1 MEEAIKDYLRF
12 LSRPGLHWTR
22 MVPEKLN
29 HIVILFFLVF
39 TIELILAGLLFNA
52 IGVEES
58 AHKLDDLLDQL
69 SLWKIFILAVIIAPI
84 FEELVFR
91 YYLTKPVLVF
101 IALPIIVALGSMALY
116 SNGSLSLFALLLLLI
131 ASSLT
136 ILVLFWKS
144 VNLIEQLKIWYQ
156 DKFPYIFYT
165 SAALFAF
172 IHIYNFHDMMPW
184 YYTPILVF
192 PQFFIGLYLGYLRVR
207 NGLSYSILVH
217 AINNAI
223 PMVLLALG
231 EQFINGQ

>member
-1 MEEAIKDYLRF
+1 
-12 LSRPGLHWTR
+12 

-29 HIVILFFLVF
+29 HIVVLFFLVF
-39 TIELILAGLLFNA
+39 TIELIIAGLLYNV

-58 AHKLDDLLDQL
+58 AHKLDDLLDQM

-84 FEELVFR
+84 FEEILFR
-91 YYLTKPVLVF
+91 YYLTKPVLIF
-101 IALPIIVALGSMALY
+101 IAIPTIIALGSLIMY
-116 SNGSLSLFALLLLLI
+116 STGLLNLFAFILFLIVSSLSLLL
-131 ASSLT
+131 
-136 ILVLFWKS
+136 LFWKS
-144 VNLIEQLKIWYQ
+144 VNLIEHLKIWYQ
-156 DKFPYIFYT
+156 DKFAYVFYL
-165 SAALFAF
+165 SAVLFAF

-223 PMVLLALG
+223 PMILLAVG